1 MEMQK
6 QEDILQFS
14 ISEVDNVD
22 KKITIMSGGKLI

>member
-14 ISEVDNVD
+14 ISEEDNVD

>member
-14 ISEVDNVD
+14 ISEENNVD
-22 KKITIMSGGKLI
+22 KKTTIMSGGKLI